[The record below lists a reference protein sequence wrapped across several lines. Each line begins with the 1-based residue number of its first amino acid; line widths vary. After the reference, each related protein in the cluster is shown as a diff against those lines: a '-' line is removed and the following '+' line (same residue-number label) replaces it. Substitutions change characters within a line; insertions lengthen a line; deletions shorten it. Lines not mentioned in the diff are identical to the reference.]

1 MSNMKLI
8 FRQLW
13 RHRLFTVLNVLGL
26 AIGISACWF
35 IFRIVNYEFSFDR
48 QHPDKEQIYKVY
60 FHTQDK
66 NTDGDFDAVPF
77 PLPYYLK
84 ENSQDVELV
93 VPYYN
98 RYFEIVTPASK
109 SETPTEFAGQ
119 EKIFATTADYFKMV
133 PYKWLAGSP
142 HQLFKLQNEVVLT
155 ESRAKAYF
163 PKLQS
168 QDIIGKTIS
177 YDTTQFTVSGIV
189 EDLSYPSTFIGKE
202 FIKIPDQ
209 DANLNNW
216 MMLMSYY
223 QLFVK
228 VKSANHLKNLA
239 NTIDQKLVQMNGEEY
254 KKENYKQTARFSS
267 LSELHFNPIIQNYS
281 NIKVF
286 YGLIGIAA
294 FLLVLAVINYINLS
308 TAMVPMRAR
317 SIGIR
322 KTLGEREVYLTRS
335 FLTETFWVALFALLL
350 SWPFT
355 KMMEILFSDFIPSD
369 INNYNDQFNLLLFI
383 IGLLVLITCFSGI
396 YPSILINKVKL
407 IEVMKIKTLSNNS
420 NKGIYLRKGLIIFQF
435 IIAQVFL
442 IGTFVITIQIKHML
456 KSDLGFTKDAIVTV
470 SIPNRAA
477 DKATTDPFVFKQAL
491 SKYPEITRV
500 SLGHFPMDDSY
511 WGNRIRRYSEEEI
524 KNRIMQYKY
533 VDQDYIDLYDIKL
546 LAGRK
551 LMMSDTSSGII
562 INKKAMTELGYKN
575 VDEAI
580 GQSVISRDKNVK
592 IVGII
597 ANFHSKDLHQ
607 QFNPIVME
615 VSSGRGPLGHINI
628 RLDHDPKKWST
639 ALANLEKEW
648 KSIYPHAKFSYRFYD
663 QEIKSL
669 YETDMRLSKI
679 INLAT
684 AITLLLSCL
693 GLVGLVTITTVQRT
707 KEIGIR
713 KVLGS
718 SVTGIIGLLSKDYI
732 KLIIISILVSTP
744 IAWWAMH
751 EWLQDITF
759 KIDIQWWLF
768 FIPAVLTIGI
778 AFLTLSFQSLRAA
791 RANPVDSLRDE

>member
-1 MSNMKLI
+1 MSNIKLI

-13 RHRLFTVLNVLGL
+13 RYRLFTFLNILGL

-48 QHPDKEQIYKVY
+48 KHPEKEQIYKVY
-60 FHTQDK
+60 SHTQHE
-66 NTDGDFDAVPF
+66 NESGDFDAVPF
-77 PLPYYLK
+77 PLAYYLK
-84 ENSQDVELV
+84 ENTQDAELV

-98 RYFEIVTPASK
+98 RYFEVVTPSSK
-109 SETPTEFAGQ
+109 GEAPTEFAGQ

-142 HQLFKLQNEVVLT
+142 NQLFKLQNEVVLT
-155 ESRAKAYF
+155 ASRAKAYF
-163 PKLQS
+163 PKLQN

-177 YDTTQFTVSGIV
+177 YDSTQFTVSGIV

-209 DANLNNW
+209 DPNMDNW
-216 MMLMSYY
+216 LMLMNYY

-228 VKSANHLKNLA
+228 VKSSDHIHNLE
-239 NTIDQKLVQMNGEEY
+239 NIINRKTLEMNGEEY
-254 KKENYKQTARFSS
+254 KKRNIKRSIRFSA
-267 LSELHFNPIIQNYS
+267 LSDLHFNPIIQNHS
-281 NIKVF
+281 NIKVL
-286 YGLIGIAA
+286 YGLIGIAI
-294 FLLVLAVINYINLS
+294 FLLVLAAINYINLS

-317 SIGIR
+317 AIGIR
-322 KTLGEREVYLTRS
+322 KTLGEREIYLTRS
-335 FLTETFWVALFALLL
+335 FLTETFLIALFALFL
-350 SWPFT
+350 SWPLT
-355 KMMEILFSDFIPSD
+355 KMMELLFSDFIPPD
-369 INNYNDQFNLLLFI
+369 INNYNDQFNLLLFV
-383 IGLLVLITCFSGI
+383 IGLLVLITLFAGI
-396 YPSILINKVKL
+396 YPSILINKVRL
-407 IEVMKIKTLSNNS
+407 IEVMKIKSLSNNS
-420 NKGIYLRKGLIIFQF
+420 NKGVFLRKGLIIFQF
-435 IIAQVFL
+435 IIAQIFL
-442 IGTFVITIQIKHML
+442 IGTFVISIQIKHML
-456 KSDLGFTKDAIVTV
+456 KSDLGFDQDAIVTV
-470 SIPNRAA
+470 SIPNRNA

-491 SKYPEITRV
+491 AKYPEISRV

-511 WGNRIRRYSEEEI
+511 WGNPIRKYGEEES
-524 KNRIMQYKY
+524 KNQFMQYKF
-533 VDQDYIDLYDIKL
+533 VDQDYIDLYHIKL

-551 LMMSDTSSGII
+551 LSMSDTSSGIV
-562 INKKAMTELGYKN
+562 INERAMTELGFKN
-575 VDEAI
+575 ADEAI
-580 GQSVISRDKNVK
+580 GQAVVSRDKNVK

-607 QFNPIVME
+607 QLNPIVME
-615 VSSGRGPLGHINI
+615 VSTNRGPLGHINV
-628 RLDHDPKKWST
+628 RLDSDPKKWPT

-648 KSIYPHAKFSYRFYD
+648 KSIYPNAKFSYRFYD

-751 EWLQDITF
+751 EWLRDIPF
-759 KIDIQWWLF
+759 KIEIQWWLF
-768 FIPAVLTIGI
+768 FIPAILTIVI
-778 AFLTLSFQSLRAA
+778 AFMTLSFQSLRAA